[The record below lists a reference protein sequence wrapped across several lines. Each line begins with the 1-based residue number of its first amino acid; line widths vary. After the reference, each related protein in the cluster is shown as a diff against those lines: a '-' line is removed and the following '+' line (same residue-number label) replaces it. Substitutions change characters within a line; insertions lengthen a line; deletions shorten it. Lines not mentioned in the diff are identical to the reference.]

1 VTTEGFDPAHVEA
14 FRYLGHDVDVADTT
28 VTVRCHYA
36 LDDLEFTE
44 TVTVHAPS
52 GVDPSA
58 TTAIRAAA
66 RLLHLLAGVSY
77 FKAAAPPLIEIT
89 DGGLTT
95 PERQLLDAFYLDGLG
110 EFAYRNDLDLS
121 ELRIDATDT
130 TEHPGPRHSGEPR
143 RPLIPFGGGIDSIVT
158 VEGVR
163 AADPTVDA
171 ALFVMSRA
179 GDRFAAIEGPAA
191 TTGLPVVRA
200 ERALDP
206 KVLRSAELGFRNG
219 HVPVTGVLSAV
230 ALLAAATTGRDAVV
244 MSNEWSASSGNLT
257 HAGRVVNHQW
267 SKSLAFEDL
276 FRRVLATSPLSGI
289 DYFSWLRPFSE
300 LWVARRFAALEA
312 FHDVFRSCNRSF
324 HLNPADRLDTWCGR
338 CDKCCFIDLI
348 LSPYVPADTLR
359 RIFDGAEP
367 LADVALATTF
377 RALAGLSEDA
387 KPFECVG
394 DVDECR
400 VALLLAAGR
409 PDRRDDVVL
418 AELADATRAVVPGDP
433 ADHARN
439 LLGALGP
446 HHIPVGLRPVELLGD
461 GSERND

>member
-1 VTTEGFDPAHVEA
+1 
-14 FRYLGHDVDVADTT
+14 
-28 VTVRCHYA
+28 
-36 LDDLEFTE
+36 
-44 TVTVHAPS
+44 
-52 GVDPSA
+52 
-58 TTAIRAAA
+58 
-66 RLLHLLAGVSY
+66 
-77 FKAAAPPLIEIT
+77 
-89 DGGLTT
+89 
-95 PERQLLDAFYLDGLG
+95 
-110 EFAYRNDLDLS
+110 
-121 ELRIDATDT
+121 
-130 TEHPGPRHSGEPR
+130 
-143 RPLIPFGGGIDSIVT
+143 
-158 VEGVR
+158 
-163 AADPTVDA
+163 
-171 ALFVMSRA
+171 
-179 GDRFAAIEGPAA
+179 
-191 TTGLPVVRA
+191 
-200 ERALDP
+200 
-206 KVLRSAELGFRNG
+206 
-219 HVPVTGVLSAV
+219 VLSAV
-230 ALLAAATTGRDAVV
+230 ALVAAATTGRDAVV

-409 PDRRDDVVL
+409 PDRRNDILL